1 MPKPLTSETVF
12 PGFHALSEPIRLQV
26 LELLREGEL
35 CVGDMCQQLNIA
47 QSKLSFH
54 LKTLKEAS
62 LVRARQQGRWM
73 YYSLNA
79 DQFNLL
85 EDYLA
90 NYGQPDSRAA
100 EKTALIDY

>member
-12 PGFHALSEPIRLQV
+12 SGFHALSEPIRLQV
-26 LELLREGEL
+26 LELLQGGEL
-35 CVGDMCQQLNIA
+35 CVGDMCQKLNIA

-73 YYSLNA
+73 YYSLNT

-85 EDYLA
+85 ENYLA
-90 NYGQPDSRAA
+90 NYGQMSQYSA
-100 EKTALIDY
+100 EKPALIDY